1 MDKLGVLVVA
11 HLRGDRDAPEAETK
25 EENGERLLRY
35 AEHGCV

>member
-1 MDKLGVLVVA
+1 MA
-11 HLRGDRDAPEAETK
+11 HLRGDRDPLEEETN